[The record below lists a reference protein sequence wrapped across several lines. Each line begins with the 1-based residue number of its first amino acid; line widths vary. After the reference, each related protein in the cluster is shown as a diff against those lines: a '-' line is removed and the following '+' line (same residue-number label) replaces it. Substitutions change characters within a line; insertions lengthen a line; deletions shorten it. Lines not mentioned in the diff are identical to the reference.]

1 MMESVK
7 IFQIIET
14 KKKKVFKIFLKNKA
28 EQQLMKK
35 SKEKQTKKYQG
46 NHVVKM
52 EVRTSVR
59 DIYILDM
66 SAQYTMV
73 GEQ

>member
-35 SKEKQTKKYQG
+35 SKEKQTKKY
-46 NHVVKM
+46 
-52 EVRTSVR
+52 
-59 DIYILDM
+59 
-66 SAQYTMV
+66 
-73 GEQ
+73 

>member
-28 EQQLMKK
+28 GQQLMKK
-35 SKEKQTKKYQG
+35 SKEKQTKKYYG
-46 NHVVKM
+46 NDVVKM